1 MVIFSSNDDAY
12 LNKYSTEGKGKCCFT
27 NLVYYINCTYYSK
40 CFIGNKMTSKE
51 AENDLETLLSMEIK
65 LRLLDAEGVGV
76 DIPQDPPPVPA
87 DPPNYEFCY
96 DFK

>member
-1 MVIFSSNDDAY
+1 MPYKCYSLVNIHSKYY
-12 LNKYSTEGKGKCCFT
+12 L
-27 NLVYYINCTYYSK
+27 
-40 CFIGNKMTSKE
+40 GNKMTSKE
-51 AENDLETLLSMEIK
+51 AVNDLETLLSMEIK

>member
-1 MVIFSSNDDAY
+1 MFLKCSPLITIFLLNVCDNY
-12 LNKYSTEGKGKCCFT
+12 L
-27 NLVYYINCTYYSK
+27 
-40 CFIGNKMTSKE
+40 GNKMTSKE
-51 AENDLETLLSMEIK
+51 AEIDLDTLLSMEIK

>member
-1 MVIFSSNDDAY
+1 MA
-12 LNKYSTEGKGKCCFT
+12 
-27 NLVYYINCTYYSK
+27 
-40 CFIGNKMTSKE
+40 SKE

-76 DIPQDPPPVPA
+76 DIPQDPPSVPA

>member
-1 MVIFSSNDDAY
+1 LYSLSSKFSKYY
-12 LNKYSTEGKGKCCFT
+12 L
-27 NLVYYINCTYYSK
+27 
-40 CFIGNKMTSKE
+40 GNKMASKE

>member
-1 MVIFSSNDDAY
+1 MFLLIHY
-12 LNKYSTEGKGKCCFT
+12 LFTVNCVLKYF
-27 NLVYYINCTYYSK
+27 L
-40 CFIGNKMTSKE
+40 GNKMTSKE

-76 DIPQDPPPVPA
+76 DIPQDPPSVPA

>member
-1 MVIFSSNDDAY
+1 
-12 LNKYSTEGKGKCCFT
+12 
-27 NLVYYINCTYYSK
+27 
-40 CFIGNKMTSKE
+40 MTSKE
-51 AENDLETLLSMEIK
+51 AEIDLDTLLSMEIK

-96 DFK
+96 DFKWIFLKLYTKRLISYLLVL

>member
-1 MVIFSSNDDAY
+1 MIKFSSEDDAY
-12 LNKYSTEGKGKCCFT
+12 LNKYSTGGKCCFT
-27 NLVYYINCTYYSK
+27 NLVYYIDCTYYLK
-40 CFIGNKMTSKE
+40 HFIGNKMTSKE

>member
-1 MVIFSSNDDAY
+1 
-12 LNKYSTEGKGKCCFT
+12 
-27 NLVYYINCTYYSK
+27 
-40 CFIGNKMTSKE
+40 MTSKE
-51 AENDLETLLSMEIK
+51 AENDLETLLSMDIK

>member
-1 MVIFSSNDDAY
+1 MTCVRV
-12 LNKYSTEGKGKCCFT
+12 KCCFS
-27 NLVYYINCTYYSK
+27 LVITHLPIHCKLY
-40 CFIGNKMTSKE
+40 FIHLKYFLGNKMTSKE

-76 DIPQDPPPVPA
+76 DIPQDPPSVPA